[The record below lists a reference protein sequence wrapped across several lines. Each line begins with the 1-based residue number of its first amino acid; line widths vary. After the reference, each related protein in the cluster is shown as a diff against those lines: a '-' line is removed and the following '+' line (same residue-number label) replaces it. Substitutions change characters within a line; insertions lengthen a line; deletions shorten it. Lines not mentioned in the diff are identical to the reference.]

1 LRKVKSLTRLQ
12 LFLRLKFVGDIKKK
26 TISVISPC
34 YNEEKG
40 ILECYGTIR
49 KLFAEQLPDYNLEH
63 IFCDNASTDRTV
75 ELLKEVARDDK
86 SVKIIVNSR
95 NFGILNNTYNGV
107 LNATGDAIVLF
118 MPVDLQ
124 DPPELIVEF
133 VKHWES
139 GYEIVYGIRAQRE
152 ENFFLAAARKAY
164 YKLLSRITYLDY
176 PPNVGDFQ
184 LVDKRVLAAMKRIDD
199 AQPFMRLMTFECGF
213 RSIGVEYTWR
223 ARKHGFSRNSLA
235 RLFEQ
240 GLTGI
245 ISFSTAP
252 IRLGLLAGGV
262 LAAGSLMYAFLI
274 LFLVLFGWTGAQDGI
289 PTVIVA
295 VFFFAGV
302 QLFFLG
308 VIGQYVPAIFNQV
321 RRKPLIVERERINF
335 DCEAPAEPADALRK
349 AA

>member
-1 LRKVKSLTRLQ
+1 MS
-12 LFLRLKFVGDIKKK
+12 KK
-26 TISVISPC
+26 TISIVSPC
-34 YNEEKG
+34 YNEEAG
-40 ILECYGTIR
+40 IIECYRTIR
-49 KLFAEQLPDYNLEH
+49 NLFDTELNNYDLEY
-63 IFCDNASTDRTV
+63 IFCDNSSTDRTV
-75 ELLKEVARDDK
+75 ALLKEVAAKDPC
-86 SVKIIVNSR
+86 VKIIVNSR

-107 LNATGDAIVLF
+107 RNATGDAVLLF

-124 DPPELIVEF
+124 DPPELIPEF

-152 ENFFLAAARKAY
+152 EGFLLATARKAY
-164 YKLLSRITYLDY
+164 YQLLSRITYLDY

-184 LVDKRVLAAMKRIDD
+184 LVDKCVLKAMMQIDD

-213 RSIGVEYTWR
+213 RSIGVSYTWR
-223 ARKHGFSRNSLA
+223 SRKHGFSRNSMA
-235 RLFEQ
+235 RMLEQ

-252 IRLGLLAGGV
+252 VRLSLFFGIAISLASM
-262 LAAGSLMYAFLI
+262 LYAAVVFS
-274 LFLVLFGWTGAQDGI
+274 LVLLGYAQTQNGI

-295 VFFFAGV
+295 MFFFAGI

-308 VIGQYVPAIFNQV
+308 VIGEYVLAIFNQV
-321 RRKPLIVERERINF
+321 RRRPLVIERERVNF
-335 DCEAPAEPADALRK
+335 DQGASDFTRESTMK